1 MLQTDLQYFHAE
13 ERSADATNGGK
24 ITADLITTGVMNNV
38 WPNVSKAQRD
48 AGHILHRKIF
58 FKVNDDDDGTLT
70 APQAFIDLITSG
82 GDRIIAFA
90 ATDTDTQADITGS
103 ERKYG
108 AAPISD
114 DLAAASGPVTFD
126 VTVEDVSLATGTDA
140 IFKVDD
146 KIRLTDKVNPSSVS
160 GNEEILTLTT
170 VTNVDTTV
178 TLTVSED
185 VANSYLV
192 ATNTRVMS
200 LHEPGDIAT
209 DVTGFTVTST
219 AGTYDD
225 TTYPVVA
232 DNIGTYADAVTLTFT
247 SATAFTATS
256 ANGYTYGS
264 GTISGDFAPNNPDN
278 SKPYFTLNYL
288 GFGGTYVAD
297 DKIEFTLVP
306 AYIAHWFKRIV
317 PAGTGSLAGNY
328 VRSAVIGESV

>member
-1 MLQTDLQYFHAE
+1 MLQADLQYFHAE
-13 ERSADATNGGK
+13 ERSPDATNGGK
-24 ITADLITTGVMNNV
+24 ITANLITTGVMNNV

-48 AGHILHRKIF
+48 AGHTLHRKLF

-70 APQAFIDLITSG
+70 APQAMIDLITSG

-90 ATDTDTQADITGS
+90 GTYTDTQADITGS

-108 AAPISD
+108 GAPLD
-114 DLAAASGPVTFD
+114 ADLAAAIGPVTFD
-126 VTVEDVSLATGTDA
+126 VVVEDVSLATGTDA

-146 KIRLTDKVNPSSVS
+146 KIRLTDKVNPNSVS

-170 VTNVDTTV
+170 VTNVDTVV

-192 ATNTRVMS
+192 ASNSRVMS
-200 LHEPGDIAT
+200 LYEPGDITT
-209 DVTGFTVTST
+209 DVESFTVTST

-232 DNIGTYADAVTLTFT
+232 DNIGTYADEVTLTFT
-247 SATAFTATS
+247 SASAFTATS

-264 GTISGDFAPNNPDN
+264 GTISGDFAPVNGDN
-278 SKPYFTLNYL
+278 TKPYFTLNYL
-288 GFGGTYVAD
+288 GFGGTFVSGD
-297 DKIEFTLVP
+297 TITFTLIP
-306 AYIAHWFKRIV
+306 AYFAQWFKRIV
-317 PAGTGSLAGNY
+317 PASTGSLAGNY